1 MHFHFNPL
9 PISCAVFSSHF
20 SQWLYHGTR
29 KKWFLLSRYCFAQSR
44 KKSTKKARSIM
55 VWSRRD
61 FEVGV
66 GAPFVR
72 NSAILRF
79 KQILDSVRQHKSD
92 KKCHFLSSCEKWNGK
107 NDGYLHRQRSNEA
120 KIKSSNLNLNI
131 PHWNVMNECT
141 RKKNAAQRSKRFRW
155 NMYTEKKIYVQ
166 QKKERDRGKER
177 EGERAAPFPSSAN
190 IHIYSLKYRV
200 LWRDKFSQP

>member
-1 MHFHFNPL
+1 
-9 PISCAVFSSHF
+9 
-20 SQWLYHGTR
+20 
-29 KKWFLLSRYCFAQSR
+29 
-44 KKSTKKARSIM
+44 M

-131 PHWNVMNECT
+131 PHWNVMNECA

-155 NMYTEKKIYVQ
+155 NMYSEKKYMFSR
-166 QKKERDRGKER
+166 KRRETEGKRER
-177 EGERAAPFPSSAN
+177 ERERLLFHHRPIFIFIHWNIECFEEISSAN
-190 IHIYSLKYRV
+190 H
-200 LWRDKFSQP
+200 KF